1 MCKSLAGIVPR
12 WIFGALL
19 VPAVCLAQRYTFQQ
33 YGEAEGL
40 SNLNVNV
47 LFQNRAGVLWAGTEN
62 GLFRFDGLRFERVDL
77 GSDVL
82 AGDVLAL
89 HEDVGGR
96 LWIGLQNGVGYLQ
109 AGAFHIVRFQA
120 RKLRLFAGSTISSSS
135 DGSVFIA
142 SDGDLVAGNWSPA
155 SSEFSFHQVAV
166 PDTGL
171 KVHSVLTGRDGSLL
185 VGCGEGICRLAGSHW
200 QVWGEKGGGEKEER
214 GNLGG
219 RRILMAGT

>member
-1 MCKSLAGIVPR
+1 MSRDREGVGPRDVSCQFSKEFGVSGRWWKMRSTRRDIVL
-12 WIFGALL
+12 ISILGALL
-19 VPAVCLAQRYTFQQ
+19 TPAACLAQRYTFQQ
-33 YGEAEGL
+33 YGQAEGL

-135 DGSVFIA
+135 DGTVFIA
-142 SDGDLVAGNWSPA
+142 
-155 SSEFSFHQVAV
+155 
-166 PDTGL
+166 
-171 KVHSVLTGRDGSLL
+171 
-185 VGCGEGICRLAGSHW
+185 
-200 QVWGEKGGGEKEER
+200 
-214 GNLGG
+214 
-219 RRILMAGT
+219 